1 MAENSKIEWTTHT
14 FNPIWG
20 CVKVSDGCKNC
31 YASTFSK
38 RVGQDIWGV
47 DKPRRTFGEKHWN
60 EPLKWNKDAAGA
72 GERHRVFCA
81 SMTDVFMDDPYMIE
95 AHPRLWKLIE
105 ATPHLDWL
113 LLTKRPEN
121 ILKMIPEHWRAQ
133 LPFNVWVG
141 TSVENQKAANERIPH
156 LIQVPAVVR
165 FLSCEPLLGEVD
177 LSLYIGDY
185 DCHACGYRGFDVG
198 DEYECP
204 TCEERYSAE
213 NEGCPHC
220 GEQSDENLTCPRCG
234 SSEGGTGTFGKF
246 NTNLYWE
253 ETDGIHWVIVGGES
267 GAHARPMQIEW
278 AESLRS
284 QCEEGGVKFFMKQL
298 GGVRDK
304 RHDLEQFPESLRVR
318 EFPTSDTLT
327 AKAQT

>member
-1 MAENSKIEWTTHT
+1 MAKDSAIEWTHHT

-31 YASTFSK
+31 YANTFSK

-60 EPLKWNKDAAGA
+60 EPLKWNKEAAA
-72 GERHRVFCA
+72 VGERHRVFCA

-121 ILKMIPEHWRAQ
+121 ILKMIPNHWRER

-141 TSVENQKAANERIPH
+141 TSVENQKAADERIPH
-156 LIQVPAVVR
+156 LMKVPAIVR
-165 FLSCEPLLGEVD
+165 FLSCEPLLGQVNLWEAVQ
-177 LSLYIGDY
+177 
-185 DCHACGYRGFDVG
+185 RGESEIMAMDESEVG
-198 DEYECP
+198 DVWY
-204 TCEERYSAE
+204 
-213 NEGCPHC
+213 
-220 GEQSDENLTCPRCG
+220 
-234 SSEGGTGTFGKF
+234 TGAW
-246 NTNLYWE
+246 L
-253 ETDGIHWVIVGGES
+253 HWVIVGGES
-267 GAHARPMQIEW
+267 GGNARPMQTLW
-278 AESLRS
+278 AESLR
-284 QCEEGGVKFFMKQL
+284 QQTYGTGTAFFMKQL

-304 RHDLEQFPESLRVR
+304 RHDLEQFPMPLRVR
-318 EFPTSDTLT
+318 EFPTSYEAPRLAPYGTLAELTTPTPAYYFDDTDEDDPRHD
-327 AKAQT
+327 